1 MSHERDRFVA
11 RFNAAVAN
19 GLVNF
24 KLFVQDP
31 HTLSEE
37 ELFEALNQFDDAI
50 AAGYV
55 TQHPV
60 WQDQTP
66 QRSALLGS

>member
-11 RFNAAVAN
+11 RFNAMAAK
-19 GLVNF
+19 GLVDF

-37 ELFEALNQFDDAI
+37 ELFEALNQFEDAI
-50 AAGYV
+50 EAGRA
-55 TQHPV
+55 QHYPE
-60 WQDQTP
+60 WKDRPSQP
-66 QRSALLGS
+66 SALLGS